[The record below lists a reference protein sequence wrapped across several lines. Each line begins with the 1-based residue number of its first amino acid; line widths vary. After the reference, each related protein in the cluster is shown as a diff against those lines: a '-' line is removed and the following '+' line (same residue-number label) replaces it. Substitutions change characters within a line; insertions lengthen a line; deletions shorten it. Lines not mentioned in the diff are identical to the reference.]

1 MANNTTKIADLINP
15 QVMGDMISAKVE
27 KKIVVAPFAKVDTS
41 LVGIPGN
48 TITVPKYGYI
58 GDAEDV
64 AEGVACGTV
73 KLSTGT
79 TTATVKKAMK
89 AVELTDE
96 AVLSGYGNPV
106 GETNNQLA
114 KAIASKVDND
124 ALEALYGAK
133 FIHDGSKGI
142 LSYDA
147 IVDAVDLF
155 DEEVNSEKAM
165 FVNPKQVTQLRKD
178 PNFISADK
186 YTGKVI
192 MTGEIG
198 MIANCRIVPSKKV
211 KKVTVGDVECYSCPI
226 IKLNNDAETEED
238 AAAIT
243 VYLKKDTSVETERE
257 TLARKTNI
265 SVDKHYT
272 VALTNES
279 KVVLAKIAVKV
290 AETPS
295 DNGGDGGNE

>member
-1 MANNTTKIADLINP
+1 MPTNQTTKIADLINP
-15 QVMGDMISAKVE
+15 QVMADMISAKVE

-41 LVGIPGN
+41 LVGVPGN

-58 GDAEDV
+58 GDAEDI

-114 KAIASKVDND
+114 KSIASKVDND
-124 ALEALYGAK
+124 ALDALKGATL
-133 FIHDGSKGI
+133 IYDGSAAVI
-142 LSYDA
+142 SYNTVVDA
-147 IVDAVDLF
+147 IDLF
-155 DEEVNSEKAM
+155 DEEVNSEKVM

-178 PNFISADK
+178 ANFISADK
-186 YTGKVI
+186 YTGKVVL
-192 MTGEIG
+192 TGEIG

-211 KKVTVGDVECYSCPI
+211 ALVEVGETTKVNCYACPI
-226 IKLNNDAETEED
+226 VKLNNDAETEED

-243 VYLKKDTSVETERE
+243 VYLKKDTSVETERDS
-257 TLARKTNI
+257 LARKTNI

-279 KVVLAKIAVKV
+279 KVVLAKIKA
-290 AETPS
+290 
-295 DNGGDGGNE
+295 

>member
-1 MANNTTKIADLINP
+1 MPTTKIADLINP
-15 QVMGDMISAKVE
+15 QVMADMISAKVE

-41 LVGIPGN
+41 LVGVPGN

-58 GDAEDV
+58 GDAEDI

-124 ALEALYGAK
+124 ALEALNGAK
-133 FIHDGSKGI
+133 LIYDGSKDCI
-142 LSYDA
+142 SYNA

-155 DEEVNSEKAM
+155 DEEVNSEKVM
-165 FVNPKQVTQLRKD
+165 FINPKQVTQLRKD
-178 PNFISADK
+178 PNFLSADK

-198 MIANCRIVPSKKV
+198 TIANCRIVPSKKV
-211 KKVTVGDVECYSCPI
+211 ALDSKKKFYSCPI
-226 IKLNNDAETEED
+226 VKLNNDAETEED

-257 TLARKTNI
+257 SLSRKTNI

-279 KVVLAKIAVKV
+279 KVVLAKIGAKA
-290 AETPS
+290 AEAPAPTPEN
-295 DNGGDGGNE
+295 NGGDGGNG